1 MISEASED
9 PTKRRKNRKAAR
21 AIASARALERK
32 ASQAVLAYD
41 IARYSAETI
50 FYRVTMAQRTA
61 MEPFGPEAF
70 AMASEKMLAAS
81 EVMVIA
87 LRQLG
92 PLQRLWTQAWFG
104 QLSALQQSW
113 QPEKANA
120 GAGSIVADVA
130 NYWLRAGGLADAAAL
145 SQMKPIHRTVKGNAR
160 RLENLRM
167 H

>member
-1 MISEASED
+1 M
-9 PTKRRKNRKAAR
+9 KRRKNRKAAR

-50 FYRVTMAQRTA
+50 FYRVKMAQRTA

-113 QPEKANA
+113 QPRRELMIDVGHG
-120 GAGSIVADVA
+120 GASDEVVVASLGIA
-130 NYWLRAGGLADAAAL
+130 CSPRSMGTAATNNRTSAAAGCCQ
-145 SQMKPIHRTVKGNAR
+145 SQLAVA
-160 RLENLRM
+160 
-167 H
+167 